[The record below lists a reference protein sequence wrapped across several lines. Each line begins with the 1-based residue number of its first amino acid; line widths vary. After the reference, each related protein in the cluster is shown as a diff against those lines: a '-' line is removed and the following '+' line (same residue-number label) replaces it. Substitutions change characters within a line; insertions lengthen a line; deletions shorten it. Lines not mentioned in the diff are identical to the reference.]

1 MKTWLKIFLSGLT
14 LVGLN
19 LPLRAQT
26 QQPVVAVSVTAPANE
41 SSGVYTS
48 SVTLTAIP
56 VGVSP
61 AGGYTITF
69 FINGTSVGASVTTPP
84 SGSAASIS
92 WTPPQPGSYFVSATA
107 AGASVTATSLPIRYF
122 ATGTVV
128 NSPVSGT
135 LVPAGSSVVLKADA
149 TGAAGF
155 VKQIQFF
162 DGATSI
168 GTDTTA
174 PYSLIYAP
182 SGAGVHSITA
192 QATDNNGSLLTASAA
207 ITLNVITAITPL
219 PTVSISSPQ
228 NNSTVAIPSSSMTVS
243 VNANSTSGF
252 ITKTELYIDGVLF
265 GTDNTFPY
273 SFSWLPTVVGSYNL
287 VALGYDDKNNVV
299 ASTTNTVRVAA
310 PPTVAVSQPTASST
324 VTGGSP
330 IQLSAIATTASSG
343 ATISSVQFFVD
354 STFVGQATTAASG
367 NTYTVTATLTQK
379 KDTSGTPIASVITA
393 LGVDSNGLS
402 TTSTGVSVTVTSGGS
417 GAAVVIGI
425 APTVSVTAPTASST
439 LSVNTPVNLSA
450 NASDSDGNIT
460 SVDFIVNSLTV
471 GTDTTYPYTSSW
483 TPTSLGT
490 YTITAKATDD
500 KGNQVTSS
508 GVSVTVSD
516 PSPSA
521 PTVAITSPATGSS
534 MVVNSTRTIVASAT
548 DDVAVASVQFFVNG
562 QPLGAADTVFPF
574 QTDWT
579 PTSPGQYTLTARAI
593 DNVGNAATSA
603 QVVATVTGN
612 AAPTVAITSPVAG
625 ASIIANNTTSI
636 IATAADS
643 DGTAASVEF
652 FVNGVSLAAPITA
665 FPFRTEWTP
674 KTPGT
679 YVLTAR
685 AVDNAGSVTISAA
698 VSVTVAGSAA
708 PTVAISSPT
717 TGSTLLVGSS
727 TTVTATASD
736 SDGTIASVDFF
747 ANGTL
752 LASLTSPSPQ
762 GGYRTGFSPAS
773 EGIYRLTAV
782 ATDNSGVKTTSSEVN
797 ILSVSTSSAAATTV
811 YTGSYSGV
819 AGGIEFGR
827 FALVTVGTT
836 TATFM
841 GYSTTTPLK
850 TYFYTGGTVD
860 SNGGVSFAATSGQG
874 AMSGTAIGSGISGT
888 FDGTRLTFIGQQ
900 GFSSSTAVAS
910 GYFQG
915 NLSGRNGSRIVGI
928 VGVDGTIYVY
938 GTDGTFSDVGSGTV
952 ASNGSFTVTTAAANV
967 FKGTVN
973 PSTGLMTGSI
983 TGAMSASFTGAL
995 ATGGTYS
1002 DGVLKGL
1009 STRGFV
1015 GTGANVMI
1023 AGFVVNG
1030 TVAKQIIVRGIG
1042 PSLAAAG
1049 VSGVL
1054 ANPKIDL
1061 FNSSGAAVSGG
1072 SNDNWSDTPANRAL
1086 MSTVGLGAPGSTLE
1100 SFAVANLAPGV
1111 YTAQLSGVSNGT
1123 GVGLV
1128 EIYDTDTVSAFSTQ
1142 KVTAIS
1148 TRGFVNTGDGSLI
1161 AGFIVNG
1168 TSPKKVLIEAVG
1180 PSLSGVAG
1188 LLADPVL
1195 QIIRNGVVIREN
1207 DNWEVGNDRSLVLDA
1222 AARSGATALAAGGKD
1237 AAILINLQPG
1247 TYTAVASGAGGSTG
1261 IALINVYEV
1270 P

>member
-26 QQPVVAVSVTAPANE
+26 QQPVVAVSVTAPSNE

-135 LVPAGSSVVLKADA
+135 VVPAGSSVVLKADA

-324 VTGGSP
+324 VTGGLP

-471 GTDTTYPYTSSW
+471 GTDTTYPYTSS
-483 TPTSLGT
+483 
-490 YTITAKATDD
+490 
-500 KGNQVTSS
+500 
-508 GVSVTVSD
+508 
-516 PSPSA
+516 
-521 PTVAITSPATGSS
+521 
-534 MVVNSTRTIVASAT
+534 
-548 DDVAVASVQFFVNG
+548 
-562 QPLGAADTVFPF
+562 
-574 QTDWT
+574 
-579 PTSPGQYTLTARAI
+579 
-593 DNVGNAATSA
+593 
-603 QVVATVTGN
+603 
-612 AAPTVAITSPVAG
+612 
-625 ASIIANNTTSI
+625 
-636 IATAADS
+636 
-643 DGTAASVEF
+643 
-652 FVNGVSLAAPITA
+652 
-665 FPFRTEWTP
+665 
-674 KTPGT
+674 
-679 YVLTAR
+679 
-685 AVDNAGSVTISAA
+685 
-698 VSVTVAGSAA
+698 
-708 PTVAISSPT
+708 
-717 TGSTLLVGSS
+717 
-727 TTVTATASD
+727 
-736 SDGTIASVDFF
+736 
-747 ANGTL
+747 
-752 LASLTSPSPQ
+752 
-762 GGYRTGFSPAS
+762 
-773 EGIYRLTAV
+773 
-782 ATDNSGVKTTSSEVN
+782 
-797 ILSVSTSSAAATTV
+797 
-811 YTGSYSGV
+811 
-819 AGGIEFGR
+819 
-827 FALVTVGTT
+827 
-836 TATFM
+836 
-841 GYSTTTPLK
+841 
-850 TYFYTGGTVD
+850 
-860 SNGGVSFAATSGQG
+860 
-874 AMSGTAIGSGISGT
+874 
-888 FDGTRLTFIGQQ
+888 
-900 GFSSSTAVAS
+900 
-910 GYFQG
+910 
-915 NLSGRNGSRIVGI
+915 
-928 VGVDGTIYVY
+928 
-938 GTDGTFSDVGSGTV
+938 
-952 ASNGSFTVTTAAANV
+952 
-967 FKGTVN
+967 
-973 PSTGLMTGSI
+973 
-983 TGAMSASFTGAL
+983 
-995 ATGGTYS
+995 
-1002 DGVLKGL
+1002 
-1009 STRGFV
+1009 
-1015 GTGANVMI
+1015 
-1023 AGFVVNG
+1023 
-1030 TVAKQIIVRGIG
+1030 
-1042 PSLAAAG
+1042 
-1049 VSGVL
+1049 
-1054 ANPKIDL
+1054 
-1061 FNSSGAAVSGG
+1061 
-1072 SNDNWSDTPANRAL
+1072 
-1086 MSTVGLGAPGSTLE
+1086 
-1100 SFAVANLAPGV
+1100 
-1111 YTAQLSGVSNGT
+1111 
-1123 GVGLV
+1123 
-1128 EIYDTDTVSAFSTQ
+1128 
-1142 KVTAIS
+1142 
-1148 TRGFVNTGDGSLI
+1148 
-1161 AGFIVNG
+1161 
-1168 TSPKKVLIEAVG
+1168 
-1180 PSLSGVAG
+1180 
-1188 LLADPVL
+1188 
-1195 QIIRNGVVIREN
+1195 
-1207 DNWEVGNDRSLVLDA
+1207 
-1222 AARSGATALAAGGKD
+1222 
-1237 AAILINLQPG
+1237 
-1247 TYTAVASGAGGSTG
+1247 
-1261 IALINVYEV
+1261 
-1270 P
+1270 